1 MAIQI
6 IAWRVSNEQP
16 EAERFSGI
24 NSSIW
29 SFCQVT
35 EVHKELELMISAWHS
50 QNSCKN
56 EMEKPLS
63 GFGKEIF
70 ISVLTNWSAK
80 EADIQRLQGENSEAL
95 VKKGK
100 WGHVPINTTIPYHP
114 KW

>member
-6 IAWRVSNEQP
+6 IAWRASNEQP
-16 EAERFSGI
+16 EAEHFSGI

-35 EVHKELELMISAWHS
+35 EVHKELGLRISAWHS

-70 ISVLTNWSAK
+70 ISVLTDWSAK
-80 EADIQRLQGENSEAL
+80 EEADIQRLRGENSEA
-95 VKKGK
+95 VKE
-100 WGHVPINTTIPYHP
+100 W
-114 KW
+114 